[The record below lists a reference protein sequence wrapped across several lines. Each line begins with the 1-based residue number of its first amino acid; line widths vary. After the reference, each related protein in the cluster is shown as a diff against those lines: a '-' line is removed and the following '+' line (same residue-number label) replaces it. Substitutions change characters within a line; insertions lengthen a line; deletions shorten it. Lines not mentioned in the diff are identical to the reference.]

1 MLFTRNRC
9 QLRFRWNTSSSLQY
23 CHFVKIQ
30 KSFERLLRGG
40 NGRRVFSCK
49 DHQAKQRDGGWI
61 PKKHEGFFVKLS
73 VLHPCST
80 NLKEVSTD
88 LYGWS
93 VVEEHLKKAKHYK
106 KCSRKVSRLSITD
119 LTVIICTQC
128 SLLALKWREWCS
140 NELLCASSISKCLP
154 NWVAILD
161 FFRKHNKRG
170 KFGIVLG
177 KFGNRGKEVLNTQI
191 CARLSACHRRS
202 PVRQARGGRVE
213 KEI

>member
-9 QLRFRWNTSSSLQY
+9 QLRFRWNTSSYLQY

-93 VVEEHLKKAKHYK
+93 VVEEHLKRQNTIKNAAEKSLD
-106 KCSRKVSRLSITD
+106 CPSRIWR
-119 LTVIICTQC
+119 
-128 SLLALKWREWCS
+128 SLFARNVVFWLS
-140 NELLCASSISKCLP
+140 NEGSGVVMNCYVHQASPSVCQIGLP
-154 NWVAILD
+154 FLIFLENTT
-161 FFRKHNKRG
+161 
-170 KFGIVLG
+170 
-177 KFGNRGKEVLNTQI
+177 KEVNL
-191 CARLSACHRRS
+191 A
-202 PVRQARGGRVE
+202 
-213 KEI
+213 